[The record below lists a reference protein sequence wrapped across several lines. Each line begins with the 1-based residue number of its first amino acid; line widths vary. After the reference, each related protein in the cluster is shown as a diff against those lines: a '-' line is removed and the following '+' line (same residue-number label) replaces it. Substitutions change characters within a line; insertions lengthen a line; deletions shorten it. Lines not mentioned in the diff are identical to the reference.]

1 MGNLS
6 NERAVSRIDAIWK
19 TVGLIISAIVLV
31 LLPLAVRNP
40 YHIHLLIMA
49 GINTILAMT
58 FIFLLRTGLI
68 TIAVAA
74 FWGIGAYASALL
86 STRLHVPFWGALPL
100 SLVITGIVAFF
111 VGYILVRRPGF
122 SFVIQTLVFSFII
135 VLVFGNF
142 DIFGRYAGIFNIPRP
157 EPVPLPLVG
166 PAQFSSKIPY
176 YYLMLFLIALVSLS
190 FRAFYTAWS
199 GRACRAIDLSPRLAE
214 SLGVN
219 LFRYRLLA
227 FVVGSSASGLVGSFF
242 AHYYGSVVPSTF
254 DAIKTINVQ
263 VYAILGGIRF
273 ALLGPAI
280 GSLVMTIV
288 PETLRITKE
297 VEPVFTGLL
306 VILLAMF
313 LPDGLLGLVSSIR
326 RRQRPSPPSV
336 NITRLASWMKRSLL
350 TPGPSGKNR
359 T

>member
-1 MGNLS
+1 M
-6 NERAVSRIDAIWK
+6 
-19 TVGLIISAIVLV
+19 
-31 LLPLAVRNP
+31 
-40 YHIHLLIMA
+40 
-49 GINTILAMT
+49 
-58 FIFLLRTGLI
+58 
-68 TIAVAA
+68 AA

-86 STRLHVPFWGALPL
+86 STRLHVPSGWALPL

-157 EPVPLPLVG
+157 EPVPLPFVG
-166 PAQFSSKIPY
+166 PCPVYFEDPLLLPHAVFDCPC
-176 YYLMLFLIALVSLS
+176 V
-190 FRAFYTAWS
+190 AFVQ
-199 GRACRAIDLSPRLAE
+199 GLLHRVVGPGLQGDRLSPRLAE

-273 ALLGPAI
+273 ALLG
-280 GSLVMTIV
+280 S
-288 PETLRITKE
+288 RDR
-297 VEPVFTGLL
+297 
-306 VILLAMF
+306 
-313 LPDGLLGLVSSIR
+313 LPGHDD
-326 RRQRPSPPSV
+326 RPGDV
-336 NITRLASWMKRSLL
+336 TYHKR
-350 TPGPSGKNR
+350 G
-359 T
+359 